1 MRWMRLRVSR
11 PEPIKSTRASAISVV
26 TRMLRARCC
35 LWADPV
41 CAPLPFRI
49 SFNSTREPSR
59 AGARPARMPV
69 MVATIRVKSR
79 TVQSSDAIS
88 RRGIWGGA
96 SPRRALRPANPK
108 QTATPAAPISNTKFS
123 ISNCAASR
131 DLRAPRAA
139 LTANS
144 RCRAAPRASCMPATF
159 THAMMRSRATELRR
173 IRRIGRAGAASLSE
187 SGVIRTSI
195 PARMRLNCGGS
206 SSASARTS
214 AVNSARACSG
224 ATPGRRRAR
233 ALTNLN

>member
-1 MRWMRLRVSR
+1 
-11 PEPIKSTRASAISVV
+11 
-26 TRMLRARCC
+26 
-35 LWADPV
+35 
-41 CAPLPFRI
+41 
-49 SFNSTREPSR
+49 
-59 AGARPARMPV
+59 MPV

-173 IRRIGRAGAASLSE
+173 MRRIGRAGAASLSE
-187 SGVIRTSI
+187 SGVIRASI

-214 AVNSARACSG
+214 AVNSARACSRRDTRTEARESPHQSELIRVRRVPVSDSGHAHGQEHLG
-224 ATPGRRRAR
+224 AKVVVGKPEAGRRDPHDRVEVTVK
-233 ALTNLN
+233 LHG